1 MEGREQPITSF
12 ARRFAALRDEVYP
25 KDRKPYTAAE
35 IARGTGL
42 SKAYV
47 NYLLSGERDNPTRA
61 VVRAIA
67 GFFNVPEDYF
77 SDGAQ
82 GDRIREQVAELA
94 ELRALKEA
102 LDDKELAGVIIKAR
116 GLDPA
121 RRRGFLAIV
130 NQVLDWDK
138 SKSDGAV

>member
-1 MEGREQPITSF
+1 M
-12 ARRFAALRDEVYP
+12 
-25 KDRKPYTAAE
+25 
-35 IARGTGL
+35 
-42 SKAYV
+42 
-47 NYLLSGERDNPTRA
+47 
-61 VVRAIA
+61 
-67 GFFNVPEDYF
+67 
-77 SDGAQ
+77 
-82 GDRIREQVAELA
+82 A